1 MVLIRSALLSMLL
14 AFSTGFSAYAGRL
27 IFDANDPKWA
37 VFLGPIKITEI
48 DHILSQLEEKKP
60 AVLALHS
67 YGGDVAAALK
77 LASHVHKNKI
87 KTFVAELSFCAS
99 ACSLVFMGGAER
111 LAEGILSVHQ
121 ARPIEE
127 NQETLVRQDIAWSA
141 IQSLM
146 AERIRLL
153 NSFDTPVF
161 FYEQMLDNYN
171 SYKFTAKELEQ
182 LNTVKTLDELYPI
195 NELQKIDNKGVK
207 DIADEPK
214 PFAGQQKLISPS

>member
-1 MVLIRSALLSMLL
+1 MGLIRSALISWLL
-14 AFSTGFSAYAGRL
+14 ILSTGFSAHAGEL
-27 IFDANDPKWA
+27 IFDENDPKWA

-48 DHILSQLEEKKP
+48 DQILTQLEEKKP

-77 LASHVHKNKI
+77 LASHVHKYKI

-121 ARPIEE
+121 ARPIGE
-127 NQETLVRQDIAWSA
+127 NQEILVRQDMAWSA
-141 IQSLM
+141 IQNLI

-161 FYEQMLDNYN
+161 FYEKMLDNYK
-171 SYKFTAKELEQ
+171 SYKFTNKELEQ
-182 LNTVKTLDELYPI
+182 LNTVKTLDELYPR
-195 NELQKIDNKGVK
+195 NEL
-207 DIADEPK
+207 
-214 PFAGQQKLISPS
+214 LIYR